1 MKSYETLL
9 VEQDAGAALVTLNRP
24 AALNAL
30 SVQLC
35 RDFLDAFA
43 ALREQR
49 ARAVVLT
56 GAGRAF
62 CAGGDLREM
71 QRLAQL
77 EGRIEAFFDAPLRE
91 LHDCIK
97 RIREFPAP
105 VIAAVNGPA
114 FGAGCNLALACD
126 LVVAGESAQFN
137 QSFVRIGLSTDCGG
151 TYIMPRLVGLKRA
164 AEFLFTGATIDAHS
178 AFNWGMINRVV
189 SDNEVLPAAQGLAMQ
204 LAQGPTGALSRIKQL
219 LEQSA
224 ANDYAAQL
232 DAEAAA
238 QLVSGQSRDFK
249 EGVAAFF
256 EKRPPQFT
264 GA

>member
-1 MKSYETLL
+1 MKTYETLL
-9 VEQDAGAALVTLNRP
+9 VEQDAGVALVTLNRP
-24 AALNAL
+24 DALNAL

-43 ALREQR
+43 ELREQK

-62 CAGGDLREM
+62 SAGGDLREM
-71 QRLAQL
+71 KQLAQL

-91 LHDCIK
+91 LHGCIQV
-97 RIREFPAP
+97 IRDFPAP

-126 LVVAGESAQFN
+126 LVIAGESAQFN
-137 QSFVRIGLSTDCGG
+137 ESFVRIGLSTDCGG
-151 TYIMPRLVGLKRA
+151 TYIVPRLIGLKRA
-164 AEFLFTGATIDAHS
+164 AELLFTGASVDAHS
-178 AFNWGMINRVV
+178 AANWGLINRVV
-189 SDNEVLPAAQGLAMQ
+189 SDNEVLAAARTLAAQ
-204 LAQGPTGALSRIKQL
+204 LAQGPTGALARIKQL
-219 LEQSA
+219 LEASA
-224 ANDYAAQL
+224 TNNYAAQL
-232 DAEAAA
+232 DAEGRA
-238 QLVSGQSRDFK
+238 QLISGQSRDFK

-264 GA
+264 GE